1 MTTNVA
7 RNWFALALLAG
18 VAYVIFGA
26 GFGGLAA
33 RASSH
38 EMVSAWRLAAWIA
51 SAFVYAGHL
60 LREIRATG
68 SIHQTALRAA
78 VGTAIGSFGLAVAA
92 VLHAIWTPPPPQ
104 VGTLIRLALVI
115 WPVMTFIPAYLVGL
129 AASAALKRLV

>member
-1 MTTNVA
+1 MTTSA
-7 RNWFALALLAG
+7 PRNWFALALLAG
-18 VAYVIFGA
+18 VAYVIFGV
-26 GFGGLAA
+26 GFGELAA

-51 SAFVYAGHL
+51 SAFVFAVHL

-68 SIHQTALRAA
+68 SISHTALRAA

-92 VLHAIWTPPPPQ
+92 VLHSLLSPTAPKT
-104 VGTLIRLALVI
+104 VTLVRLALVM

-129 AASAALKRLV
+129 VASAVLKRLV